1 MAEDEQAL
9 LKEVKEAEGV
19 FNKCKSGGDKKAA
32 FLDALKKILEVWRKD
47 PTSEKVVEE
56 MYLLTAKEVEYALN
70 EKLNTAFNDL
80 DDDNVAELSKFFFM
94 TYQRTVTNKST
105 LSLKAAK
112 LLPVHQELIENK
124 GIGMLHRCLFTTEK
138 KSKKKGEEE

>member
-9 LKEVKEAEGV
+9 LNEVKEAESA
-19 FNKCKSGGDKKAA
+19 FNKSKSGGDKKAGL
-32 FLDALKKILEVWRKD
+32 LDSLKKILEVWRKD
-47 PTSEKVVEE
+47 PTSDKVVDA

-70 EKLNTAFNDL
+70 EKLNAAFLEL

-94 TYQRTVTNKST
+94 TYQRTVDNKST

-112 LLPVHQELIENK
+112 LLPFHQELIEKK

-138 KSKKKGEEE
+138 KAKKKGEEE